1 MCTHTMVVRTWDI
14 LDTLETIDQSKY
26 EIII

>member
-14 LDTLETIDQSKY
+14 IDTLETVDPSKY

>member
-1 MCTHTMVVRTWDI
+1 MCTHTMVVRTWNI
-14 LDTLETIDQSKY
+14 IDTLETVDQSKY